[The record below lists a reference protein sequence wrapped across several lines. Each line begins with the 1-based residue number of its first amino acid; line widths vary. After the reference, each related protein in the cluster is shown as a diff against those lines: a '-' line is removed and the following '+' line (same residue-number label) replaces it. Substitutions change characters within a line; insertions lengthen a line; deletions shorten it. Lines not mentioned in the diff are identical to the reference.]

1 MKQFSGAK
9 TKCMKDYMKPSL
21 RENPDHF
28 ILNLGTNDLNTEK
41 SPELIAKSIV
51 DLATT
56 LKGSSRHVSVSS
68 ITGRGDNSNLN
79 GKGCE
84 VNAHLTEMC
93 KERN

>member
-9 TKCMKDYMKPSL
+9 TKRIKDYMKPSL

-28 ILNLGTNDLNTEK
+28 ILNVGTNDLNTEG

-56 LKGSSRHVSVSS
+56 LKGNSRDVSFQ
-68 ITGRGDNSNLN
+68 IL
-79 GKGCE
+79 
-84 VNAHLTEMC
+84 
-93 KERN
+93 